1 MPIFL
6 IITSPKQVFRYIFT
20 LPKLIFLRYV
30 PLDMFQ
36 LIGKELLHI
45 NIEFY
50 FIFISII
57 NFIFSGGGGGAG
69 WQENYILI
77 KTELLV
83 PSQTPHDFRYK
94 RFKTKRFQVFIFDI
108 RNIYFIKI
116 QMTEYP

>member
-45 NIEFY
+45 NIQFY

-57 NFIFSGGGGGAG
+57 NFILFYFFGGGGGG
-69 WQENYILI
+69 SGVTRELYI
-77 KTELLV
+77 
-83 PSQTPHDFRYK
+83 D
-94 RFKTKRFQVFIFDI
+94 
-108 RNIYFIKI
+108 
-116 QMTEYP
+116 